1 MNCLNYL
8 KSLRSIN
15 YFINF
20 DCVGVKPRKC
30 LKQLRQL
37 IQLGSGHA

>member
-8 KSLRSIN
+8 KNLKSLN

-20 DCVGVKPRKC
+20 DCVGVNPE
-30 LKQLRQL
+30 
-37 IQLGSGHA
+37 SG

>member
-8 KSLRSIN
+8 KNLKSLN

-20 DCVGVKPRKC
+20 DCVGGKPRKW

-37 IQLGSGHA
+37 TQLESNHA

>member
-8 KSLRSIN
+8 NNLKSLN

-20 DCVGVKPRKC
+20 DCVGVKPRKW

-37 IQLGSGHA
+37 TQLGNNYA